1 MGMLDAIKCVEKMD
15 LMAEIELNF
24 EFNIVLLGD
33 PGVGKTSLV
42 QKVINNYNDVRS
54 MDDSISSI
62 GQEITKHLLFANT
75 ADEIKA
81 TFVSTLLQSY
91 ASYIYDS
98 FSLTPRV
105 TMSEALWTNSIEIN
119 TLLL

>member
-1 MGMLDAIKCVEKMD
+1 MD

-62 GQEITKHLLFANT
+62 GQEITKHLLFPRT
-75 ADEIKA
+75 KDEIKV
-81 TFVSTLLQSY
+81 TFVST
-91 ASYIYDS
+91 S
-98 FSLTPRV
+98 FRV
-105 TMSEALWTNSIEIN
+105 M
-119 TLLL
+119 